1 MRIAIYAD
9 AECGQGHV
17 VRCSALEQ
25 ELLDRGHTLGYGVF
39 TDWQDFVRGCRDWP
53 QDAVVIDTYRPPMYE
68 HILAPVVISIPDD
81 IEPLGP
87 AYAMLR
93 PEFRKLRSDSLEMR
107 SKGGSTAR
115 RLVITSGGMSALE
128 FACMGVPMLVYEQHE
143 NQRAQIAALVEAG
156 AAWEVSEPY
165 WGNHWDE
172 YCFPAKFEQDHMAA
186 AGMELVD
193 GLGCVRTADMIEKRV
208 EESGKQ

>member
-17 VRCSALEQ
+17 VRCRA
-25 ELLDRGHTLGYGVF
+25 LLDELENRGHIPHMV
-39 TDWQDFVRGCRDWP
+39 TDWQELVKYCREIP
-53 QDAVVIDTYRPPMYE
+53 QDAVVIDTYKPTMYE
-68 HILAPVVISIPDD
+68 HLLSDVIIYVSRD
-81 IEPLGP
+81 IETLGP

-107 SKGGSTAR
+107 NKGGSAR
-115 RLVITSGGMSALE
+115 RALVITSGGMSALE

-143 NQRAQIAALVEAG
+143 NQRAQIDALIVAG
-156 AAWEVSEPY
+156 AAKHYIHDGTEVLF
-165 WGNHWDE
+165 DE
-172 YCFPAKFEQDHMAA
+172 YPEELARMAA

-208 EESGKQ
+208 EESAK